1 MNTPRYLAALA
12 VVSLMP
18 IVAHAQINMGM
29 VGDSITDDYLGG
41 PAPNNN
47 NLAAFSWGQILAE
60 TRSEF
65 NFGNYLDV
73 GTTWDDS
80 AVSPFPI
87 RYSGYEYNWATSG
100 AVASD
105 NTTTDILQANG
116 TLSPIPVNFFGA
128 SYLSD
133 QVTGLGANI
142 ASGQVDTA
150 FVGIGGNDFL
160 FHGSVFDTAG
170 NSSPNPDNAF
180 DQAFVDDISGSILS
194 GVDDL
199 LAAAPDGGSLDLV
212 LALLRSRDESG
223 ERGQAVAAI
232 NDILVAGA
240 LERGI
245 ATVSL
250 YDWTND
256 PNRVDENGFVQVGG
270 LLIEPGTVAD
280 GDDISVDGDGACNAE
295 GLCALDSHALNF
307 TAEDNRHPNTIIQ
320 GLIANEVISVLNSS
334 YGHNIALLS
343 DDELLGLAGITAVPV
358 PAAAWLFGSALIGL
372 AGVKRRKG

>member
-1 MNTPRYLAALA
+1 MNTSRYLAALA
-12 VVSLMP
+12 VVSLLP
-18 IVAHAQINMGM
+18 VVAHAQINMGM

-41 PAPNNN
+41 PAQTNN
-47 NLAAFSWGQILAE
+47 NLAALSWGQILAE
-60 TRSEF
+60 TRGEF
-65 NFGNYLDV
+65 NFGNYLEV

-80 AVSPFPI
+80 AASVFPI

-100 AVASD
+100 GVASD

-116 TLSPIPVNFFGA
+116 TYSPIPVNFFGA

-133 QVTGLGANI
+133 QAVGLASNI

-160 FHGSVFDTAG
+160 FHGTAFDTSG
-170 NSSPNPDNAF
+170 NSFPNPDNAF
-180 DQAFVDDISGSILS
+180 DQAFIDDISSSILE
-194 GVDDL
+194 GVDTL
-199 LAAAPDGGSLDLV
+199 LAATPEGGNLDLV

-223 ERGQAVAAI
+223 ERGEAVAAI
-232 NDILVAGA
+232 NDVLVAGA

-256 PNRVDENGFVQVGG
+256 PGRVDENGFVQVGG

-280 GDDISVDGDGACNAE
+280 SDDISVDGDGACNAE
-295 GLCALDSHALNF
+295 GLCALDSHALSF
-307 TAEDNRHPNTIIQ
+307 TAEDNIHPNTIIQ
-320 GLIANEVISVLNSS
+320 GLIANEVIGVLNSA
-334 YGHNIALLS
+334 YGHDIALLS
-343 DDELLGLAGITAVPV
+343 DGELLGLAGITAVPI

-372 AGVKRRKG
+372 VSIKRRKS